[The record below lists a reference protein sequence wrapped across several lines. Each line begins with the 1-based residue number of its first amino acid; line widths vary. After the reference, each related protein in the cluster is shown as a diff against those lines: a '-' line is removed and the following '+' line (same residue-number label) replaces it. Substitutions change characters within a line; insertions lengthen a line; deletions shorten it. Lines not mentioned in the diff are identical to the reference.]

1 MVHSRRFP
9 HAPPSACPRR
19 GDEGDAP
26 VAALGDA
33 HVLRMKTESFDNKP
47 LSVAIGVLDH
57 AHANLNDLDLVF
69 SWDTEVTFKL
79 SVKVKGSKPKEE
91 RDLEEYVSMISRWG
105 TKLDK
110 DRIVNYSAHNNNMDL
125 KLVGYK
131 RANRKYPFI
140 LQDVKTL
147 KRYKFPT
154 DWVNANFSI
163 EEMVS

>member
-1 MVHSRRFP
+1 MQINLNKQTVR
-9 HAPPSACPRR
+9 
-19 GDEGDAP
+19 E
-26 VAALGDA
+26 
-33 HVLRMKTESFDNKP
+33 LRDQLQT
-47 LSVAIGVLDH
+47 VLDKN
-57 AHANLNDLDLVF
+57 APMQSSMLADLDIQIGNASFV
-69 SWDTEVTFKL
+69 DTEVTFKL

-91 RDLEEYVSMISRWG
+91 RDLEEYLSVFGTRW
-105 TKLDK
+105 DK

-163 EEMVS
+163 EGMVS

>member
-1 MVHSRRFP
+1 MQINLNKQTVRELRDQLQAVLDK
-9 HAPPSACPRR
+9 HAPMQSSMLA
-19 GDEGDAP
+19 
-26 VAALGDA
+26 
-33 HVLRMKTESFDNKP
+33 
-47 LSVAIGVLDH
+47 
-57 AHANLNDLDLVF
+57 DLDIQIGNASFV
-69 SWDTEVTFKL
+69 DTEVTFKL

-91 RDLEEYVSMISRWG
+91 RDLEDYLSMFGTRW
-105 TKLDK
+105 DK

-163 EEMVS
+163 EGMVS

>member
-1 MVHSRRFP
+1 MQINMNKQTVRELRNQLQVILDK
-9 HAPPSACPRR
+9 HAPMQSSMLA
-19 GDEGDAP
+19 
-26 VAALGDA
+26 
-33 HVLRMKTESFDNKP
+33 
-47 LSVAIGVLDH
+47 
-57 AHANLNDLDLVF
+57 DLDIQLGNASFV
-69 SWDTEVTFKL
+69 DTEVTFKL

-91 RDLEEYVSMISRWG
+91 RDLEDYLSMFGTRW
-105 TKLDK
+105 DK

-163 EEMVS
+163 EGMVS

>member
-1 MVHSRRFP
+1 MQINMNKQTVRELRDQLQVILDK
-9 HAPPSACPRR
+9 HAPMQSSMLA
-19 GDEGDAP
+19 
-26 VAALGDA
+26 
-33 HVLRMKTESFDNKP
+33 
-47 LSVAIGVLDH
+47 
-57 AHANLNDLDLVF
+57 DLDIQIGNASFV
-69 SWDTEVTFKL
+69 DTEVTFKL

-91 RDLEEYVSMISRWG
+91 RDLEVYMSMMGCNI
-105 TKLDK
+105 DK
-110 DRIVNYSAHNNNMDL
+110 NRIVKYKDMDL

-163 EEMVS
+163 EKVGNLEEVQL

>member
-1 MVHSRRFP
+1 MQINLNKQTVRELRDQLQAVLDK
-9 HAPPSACPRR
+9 HAPMQSSMLA
-19 GDEGDAP
+19 
-26 VAALGDA
+26 
-33 HVLRMKTESFDNKP
+33 
-47 LSVAIGVLDH
+47 
-57 AHANLNDLDLVF
+57 DLDIQIGNASFV
-69 SWDTEVTFKL
+69 DTEVTFKL

>member
-1 MVHSRRFP
+1 MQINMNKQTVRELRDQLQVVLDK
-9 HAPPSACPRR
+9 HAPMQSSMLA
-19 GDEGDAP
+19 
-26 VAALGDA
+26 
-33 HVLRMKTESFDNKP
+33 
-47 LSVAIGVLDH
+47 
-57 AHANLNDLDLVF
+57 DLDIQLGNASFV
-69 SWDTEVTFKL
+69 DTEVTFKL

-91 RDLEEYVSMISRWG
+91 RDLEEYLSMFGTRW
-105 TKLDK
+105 DK

>member
-1 MVHSRRFP
+1 MQINLNKQTVR
-9 HAPPSACPRR
+9 
-19 GDEGDAP
+19 E
-26 VAALGDA
+26 
-33 HVLRMKTESFDNKP
+33 LRDQ
-47 LSVAIGVLDH
+47 LQAVLDKN
-57 AHANLNDLDLVF
+57 APMQSSMLADLDIQIGNASF
-69 SWDTEVTFKL
+69 MDTEVTFKL

-91 RDLEEYVSMISRWG
+91 RDLEDYLSMFGTRW
-105 TKLDK
+105 DK

-154 DWVNANFSI
+154 DWVKANFSI
-163 EEMVS
+163 EEMAS

>member
-1 MVHSRRFP
+1 MQINMNKQTVRELRDQLQVILDK
-9 HAPPSACPRR
+9 HAPMQSSMLA
-19 GDEGDAP
+19 
-26 VAALGDA
+26 
-33 HVLRMKTESFDNKP
+33 
-47 LSVAIGVLDH
+47 
-57 AHANLNDLDLVF
+57 DLDIQLGNASFV
-69 SWDTEVTFKL
+69 DTEVTFKL

-91 RDLEEYVSMISRWG
+91 RDLDHYLSMFGTRW
-105 TKLDK
+105 DK

>member
-1 MVHSRRFP
+1 MQINMNKQTVRELRDQLQVVLDK
-9 HAPPSACPRR
+9 HAPMQSSMLA
-19 GDEGDAP
+19 
-26 VAALGDA
+26 
-33 HVLRMKTESFDNKP
+33 
-47 LSVAIGVLDH
+47 
-57 AHANLNDLDLVF
+57 DLDIQLGNASFV
-69 SWDTEVTFKL
+69 DTEVTFKL

-91 RDLEEYVSMISRWG
+91 RDLEDYLSMFGTRW
-105 TKLDK
+105 DK

>member
-1 MVHSRRFP
+1 MQINLNKQTVR
-9 HAPPSACPRR
+9 
-19 GDEGDAP
+19 E
-26 VAALGDA
+26 
-33 HVLRMKTESFDNKP
+33 LRDQLQT
-47 LSVAIGVLDH
+47 VLDKN
-57 AHANLNDLDLVF
+57 APMQSSMLADLDIQIGNASFV
-69 SWDTEVTFKL
+69 DTEVTFKL

-91 RDLEEYVSMISRWG
+91 RDLEEYLSVFGTRW
-105 TKLDK
+105 DK

-154 DWVNANFSI
+154 DWVKANFSI
-163 EEMVS
+163 EEMAS

>member
-1 MVHSRRFP
+1 MQINLNKQTVR
-9 HAPPSACPRR
+9 
-19 GDEGDAP
+19 E
-26 VAALGDA
+26 
-33 HVLRMKTESFDNKP
+33 LRDQLQT
-47 LSVAIGVLDH
+47 VLDKN
-57 AHANLNDLDLVF
+57 APMQSAMLADLDIQIGNASFV
-69 SWDTEVTFKL
+69 DTEVTFKL

-91 RDLEEYVSMISRWG
+91 RDLEDYLSMFGTRW
-105 TKLDK
+105 DK

>member
-1 MVHSRRFP
+1 MQI
-9 HAPPSACPRR
+9 
-19 GDEGDAP
+19 
-26 VAALGDA
+26 
-33 HVLRMKTESFDNKP
+33 NKP
-47 LSVAIGVLDH
+47 IVRDLRGILD
-57 AHANLNDLDLVF
+57 NVLNDNERLEQFDVEVGSARF
-69 SWDTEVTFKL
+69 TDTEVTFKL

-91 RDLEEYVSMISRWG
+91 RDLEEYLSVFG
-105 TKLDK
+105 TKWDK

-154 DWVNANFSI
+154 DWVSNNFSTKK
-163 EEMVS
+163 VAS

>member
-1 MVHSRRFP
+1 MQINKQVVKNLRTEIQDMFDNRLDHW
-9 HAPPSACPRR
+9 
-19 GDEGDAP
+19 DDL
-26 VAALGDA
+26 VA
-33 HVLRMKTESFDNKP
+33 HVGNASF
-47 LSVAIGVLDH
+47 S
-57 AHANLNDLDLVF
+57 
-69 SWDTEVTFKL
+69 DTEVTFKL

-91 RDLEEYVSMISRWG
+91 RDLEVYMSMMGCNI
-105 TKLDK
+105 DK
-110 DRIVNYSAHNNNMDL
+110 NRIVNYSAHNNNMDL

-154 DWVNANFSI
+154 DWVHANFSI

>member
-1 MVHSRRFP
+1 MQINLNKQTVR
-9 HAPPSACPRR
+9 
-19 GDEGDAP
+19 E
-26 VAALGDA
+26 
-33 HVLRMKTESFDNKP
+33 LRDQ
-47 LSVAIGVLDH
+47 LQAVLDKN
-57 AHANLNDLDLVF
+57 APMQSSMLADLDIQIGNASFV
-69 SWDTEVTFKL
+69 DTEVTFKL

-91 RDLEEYVSMISRWG
+91 RDLEEYLSMFGTRW
-105 TKLDK
+105 DK